1 MIENEENLL
10 LGQISP
16 SGDIVGSLMAE
27 KGAKGDPGEPG
38 EPGQDGQAATIQV
51 GTVTTGEPG
60 TQAIVENV
68 GTESEAIFNFTIP
81 RGADGSGSGT
91 GDMLKSVYDANN
103 NNIVDNA
110 EKVNNH
116 TVESDV
122 PSDAVFTDTTYTAGT
137 GIDITNGVISNTQT
151 SAEWGNITGTLS
163 NQTDLQN
170 ALDSKA
176 NSTHTH
182 SGNDITTGTTYYGTV
197 SSGGASYSTVVFD
210 STINIVKGD
219 VLFIKWN
226 IAQTGG
232 NLKMNTNGNPSIP
245 LMYKGSQIT
254 DNVISVGDVSE
265 VVYDGT
271 YFQLLSINKW
281 IGNVNQKQDTLVSG
295 TNIKTI
301 NGESILGGTD
311 INTCKSFKLTFVD
324 EINHIAYYKCN
335 VGKQLIEGD
344 SFLIKIGN
352 VYYGDSS
359 SAVISFDDGQNYYGI
374 RDTELENI
382 ELSSLS
388 NSIINFIYR
397 TSIDYGIYFEINAEN
412 ISKNEVAISST
423 EPTGSEEIW
432 IDPTEP
438 LSNVGTE
445 VVNSLNGNE
454 VNKAPSVNVIKSL
467 LNTIFPIGK
476 VEIFFDNNDHSNY
489 MGFTWE
495 RTSAGKVPVNIDTSQ
510 TEFNTIGKTGGEKTH
525 TLTKNEMP
533 KHFHNVT
540 LNQQTTGEVGL
551 AFDWTYNSER
561 VQGYSG
567 SSFMNEAG
575 GDQPHNNLPP
585 YEVMAF
591 WKRVS

>member
-16 SGDIVGSLMAE
+16 SGDIVGSLIAE

-81 RGADGSGSGT
+81 RGADGSGSGS
-91 GDMLKSVYDANN
+91 GDMLKSVYDTNN
-103 NNIVDNA
+103 NGIVDNA

-163 NQTDLQN
+163 SQTDLQN

-176 NSTHTH
+176 NSIHTH

-197 SSGGASYSTVVFD
+197 GSGGASYSTVVFD
-210 STINIVKGD
+210 NTVNIVKGD

-232 NLKMNTNGNPSIP
+232 NLKMNTNGSPSIP

-295 TNIKTI
+295 INIKTI
-301 NGESILGGTD
+301 NNESVLGNTD
-311 INTCKSFKLTFVD
+311 IDTYKTFELSFVD
-324 EINHIAYYKCN
+324 EYSHTAYYKCN

-352 VYYGDSS
+352 VSYGGSS
-359 SAVISFDDGQNYYGI
+359 SSVISLDDGQNYYGI
-374 RDTELENI
+374 RDSESENI

-388 NSIINFIYR
+388 NSIVNFIYR
-397 TSIDYGIYFEINAEN
+397 TSGYYGIYFEINKVKQDKLISGIN
-412 ISKNEVAISST
+412 IKTINNNSLLGTGNIDILTNIETVLFSSESGELGNITLNDNVSNYKKIIIEVSEYPNSVRGRNCIEVIEPNNKQTTLIAFGCDTAGTLYISSK
-423 EPTGSEEIW
+423 EVEI
-432 IDPTEP
+432 I
-438 LSNVGTE
+438 N
-445 VVNSLNGNE
+445 
-454 VNKAPSVNVIKSL
+454 
-467 LNTIFPIGK
+467 NTI
-476 VEIFFDNNDHSNY
+476 
-489 MGFTWE
+489 
-495 RTSAGKVPVNIDTSQ
+495 
-510 TEFNTIGKTGGEKTH
+510 NTITTRYNYI
-525 TLTKNEMP
+525 TISNSVSLTNAN
-533 KHFHNVT
+533 NVRIYK
-540 LNQQTTGEVGL
+540 VI
-551 AFDWTYNSER
+551 
-561 VQGYSG
+561 GY
-567 SSFMNEAG
+567 
-575 GDQPHNNLPP
+575 
-585 YEVMAF
+585 
-591 WKRVS
+591 K